1 MGEVHRLLRT
11 LSAASIRI
19 RAHGPLYEVP
29 VPLVVYIDLLRLNCM
44 KKQLGKYTLD
54 TQDPSSYTLTAKKQ
68 CLINRAARDRLVC
81 DLRIAGRENT
91 QAIIEPWDEIFDRFE
106 IIK

>member
-1 MGEVHRLLRT
+1 MHRLLRT

-44 KKQLGKYTLD
+44 KK
-54 TQDPSSYTLTAKKQ
+54 
-68 CLINRAARDRLVC
+68 RLVKIYLTLKILLHILSPRNGNALSIGSQEIDWSVTC
-81 DLRIAGRENT
+81 GLSAGKIPR
-91 QAIIEPWDEIFDRFE
+91 RS
-106 IIK
+106 